1 MYYCSWIYFVFY
13 FQAVFLTE
21 GLSDDDSDTVTFHDA
36 LSDDEDVLI
45 EDLEIDDET
54 FAQKQKRNDEDTA
67 DFSLG

>member
-21 GLSDDDSDTVTFHDA
+21 GLPDDDSDAVTVHDA
-36 LSDDEDVLI
+36 LSEDEDVLI
-45 EDLEIDDET
+45 EDLEIDET
-54 FAQKQKRNDEDTA
+54 FARKQNRNDEDTE